1 MYTDFQDQLR
11 SRLAAINDAGLFNE
25 RGTLMSGAAVI
36 DTPQGQ
42 VLNFKSPDYLDN
54 QPDATKTE
62 AVVAEFGDNLASA
75 LETKL
80 AHLLGAESCLLFNS
94 LTDAYVAISA
104 QLLNRSDAIIYD
116 TPSLYSFTT
125 AVSRATKYKFHGTDL
140 ADLEKQLKLSQ
151 AQQNR
156 LIVVDAVNIASGN
169 IAPLNQIFALADRYR
184 AMVAVDETNAAGI
197 FMNGGGASE
206 LLDVKG
212 QAELTVGSLTKAF
225 GCQSG
230 SYISGRREII
240 DYLRQPTGL
249 PEFASPMTKTDMAA
263 AISAIDSLPQNAAKR
278 QYLLQIT
285 NYLIRK
291 LYGEGFE
298 IPPTQSAILAVMVGD
313 NQKAELFA
321 RHLHRNNVLVTCLAS
336 PLIDSQNARIV
347 VQLSASHT
355 QEQIEQTAKIFGKV
369 AREIGILQ

>member
-42 VLNFKSPDYLDN
+42 VLNFKSPNCLDN
-54 QPDATKTE
+54 QPDTAKTE

-80 AHLLGAESCLLFNS
+80 AHLLGAEACLLFNS

-125 AVSRATKYKFHGTDL
+125 AVSRASKYKFHGTDL

-184 AMVAVDETNAAGI
+184 AMVAVDETNATGI

-230 SYISGRREII
+230 AYIAGRREII

-263 AISAIDSLPQNAAKR
+263 AISAIDSLPQNAVKR

>member
-42 VLNFKSPDYLDN
+42 VLNFKSPNYLDN
-54 QPDATKTE
+54 QPDTAKTE

-80 AHLLGAESCLLFNS
+80 AHLLGAEACLLFNS
-94 LTDAYVAISA
+94 LTDAYVTISA

-125 AVSRATKYKFHGTDL
+125 AVSRASKYKFHGTDL

-169 IAPLNQIFALADRYR
+169 IAPLNQIFALADRYH

-212 QAELTVGSLTKAF
+212 QAELTIGSLTKTF

-230 SYISGRREII
+230 AYIAGRREII

-249 PEFASPMTKTDMAA
+249 PEFASPMTKTDMAS

-321 RHLHRNNVLVTCLAS
+321 RHLHSNNVLVTCLAS
-336 PLIDSQNARIV
+336 PLIDNQNARIV
-347 VQLSASHT
+347 VQLSANHT

-369 AREIGILQ
+369 AREIGVL

>member
-54 QPDATKTE
+54 QSDAAKTK
-62 AVVAEFGDNLASA
+62 AAVAEFGDNLASA

-94 LTDAYVAISA
+94 LTDAYAAISA

-125 AVSRATKYKFHGTDL
+125 AVSRASKYKFHGTDL

-212 QAELTVGSLTKAF
+212 QAELTIGSLTKAF

-230 SYISGRREII
+230 AYIAGRREII

-313 NQKAELFA
+313 NQKTELFA

>member
-1 MYTDFQDQLR
+1 MYTDFQDQLH
-11 SRLAAINDAGLFNE
+11 SRLAAINDAGLYNE
-25 RGTLMSGAAVI
+25 HSTLMSGAAVI

-54 QPDATKTE
+54 QFDDTKIEATM
-62 AVVAEFGDNLASA
+62 AEYGDNLASV
-75 LETKL
+75 LENKL
-80 AHLLGAESCLLFNS
+80 ARLLGAEACLLFNS
-94 LTDAYVAISA
+94 LTDAYVGISA

-125 AVSRATKYKFHGTDL
+125 AVSRASKYKFHGTDL

-169 IAPLNQIFALADRYR
+169 IAPLNQIFALADKYR
-184 AMVAVDETNAAGI
+184 AMVAVDETHSAGI

-212 QAELTVGSLTKAF
+212 QAELTIGSLAKAF

-230 SYISGRREII
+230 AYIAGRREII
-240 DYLRQPTGL
+240 DYLRQPTSL
-249 PEFASPMTKTDMAA
+249 PEYASPMTKTDMAA
-263 AISAIDSLPQNAAKR
+263 AISAIDNLPQNATQR

-321 RHLHRNNVLVTCLAS
+321 RHLHHNNVLATCLAS

-347 VQLSASHT
+347 VQLSTNHT
-355 QEQIEQTAKIFGKV
+355 QEQIERTAKIFGKI

>member
-1 MYTDFQDQLR
+1 MYSDFQDQLR
-11 SRLAAINDAGLFNE
+11 SRLAAINDAGLYNE

-42 VLNFKSPDYLDN
+42 VLNFKSSVYIDN
-54 QPDATKTE
+54 QVDAAKTE
-62 AVVAEFGDNLASA
+62 NIAAKYGDNLASV
-75 LETKL
+75 LEGKI
-80 AHLLGAESCLLFNS
+80 ARLLGTESCLLFNS
-94 LTDAYVAISA
+94 LTDDYVAISA

-116 TPSLYSFTT
+116 TPSLYSLTT
-125 AVSRATKYKFHGTDL
+125 AVSRASKYKFHNTDL

-184 AMVAVDETNAAGI
+184 AMVAVDETNAAGL
-197 FMNGGGASE
+197 FVDGGGASE

-212 QAELTVGSLTKAF
+212 RAELTIGSLTKAF

-230 SYISGRREII
+230 AYIAGRREII

-249 PEFASPMTKTDMAA
+249 PDFAAPMAKTDIAA
-263 AISAIDSLPQNAAKR
+263 AISAIDNLPQNTAQR

-321 RHLHRNNVLVTCLAS
+321 RHLHRNNLLVTCLAS
-336 PLIDSQNARIV
+336 PLIDNHNARIV
-347 VQLSASHT
+347 LQLSANHT

-369 AREIGILQ
+369 AREIDILQ

>member
-11 SRLAAINDAGLFNE
+11 NRLAAINDAGLYNE
-25 RGTLMSGAAVI
+25 RGTLMSDAAVI

-42 VLNFKSPDYLDN
+42 VLNFKSPNYIDN
-54 QPDATKTE
+54 QSDVVE
-62 AVVAEFGDNLASA
+62 AKNISASV
-75 LETKL
+75 LEDKI
-80 AHLLGAESCLLFNS
+80 AHLLGAEACLLFNS

-104 QLLNRSDAIIYD
+104 QLLNRNDAIIYD

-125 AVSRATKYKFHGTDL
+125 AVSRASKYKFHGTDL

-169 IAPLNQIFALADRYR
+169 VAPLNQIFALADRYR
-184 AMVAVDETNAAGI
+184 SMVAVDETHAAGL

-212 QAELTVGSLTKAF
+212 QAELTIGSLTKAF

-230 SYISGRREII
+230 AYIAGRREII

-263 AISAIDSLPQNAAKR
+263 AISAIDNLPQNAAKR

-336 PLIDSQNARIV
+336 PLIDNQNARIV

-369 AREIGILQ
+369 ARGIGILQ

>member
-1 MYTDFQDQLR
+1 MYSDFQDQLR
-11 SRLAAINDAGLFNE
+11 SRLAAINDAGLYNE
-25 RGTLMSGAAVI
+25 RGTLMSDAAVI
-36 DTPQGQ
+36 DTLQGQ
-42 VLNFKSPDYLDN
+42 VLNFKSPNYIDN
-54 QPDATKTE
+54 LIDTTKTE
-62 AVVAEFGDNLASA
+62 DIAAGYGNNLASV
-75 LETKL
+75 LEGKI
-80 AHLLGAESCLLFNS
+80 ANLLGEESCLLFNS

-125 AVSRATKYKFHGTDL
+125 GVSRASKYKFHNTDL

-184 AMVAVDETNAAGI
+184 AMVAVDETHGAGL
-197 FMNGGGASE
+197 FVDGGGASE
-206 LLDVKG
+206 LLDVKA

-230 SYISGRREII
+230 AYIASRKEII

-249 PEFASPMTKTDMAA
+249 PEFAAPMAKTDMAA
-263 AISAIDSLPQNAAKR
+263 AIFSIDSLPQNSAKR

-321 RHLHRNNVLVTCLAS
+321 RQLYSNNVLVTCLAS
-336 PLIDSQNARIV
+336 PLIDNQNARIV
-347 VQLSASHT
+347 LQLSANHT
-355 QEQIEQTAKIFGKV
+355 QEHIEQTAKIFGKV

>member
-25 RGTLMSGAAVI
+25 HGTLMSGAAVI

-62 AVVAEFGDNLASA
+62 ATVAEFGDNLASA

-80 AHLLGAESCLLFNS
+80 AHLLGAEACLLFNS

-116 TPSLYSFTT
+116 TPSLYCFTT
-125 AVSRATKYKFHGTDL
+125 AVSRASKYKFHGTDL

-184 AMVAVDETNAAGI
+184 AMVAVDETHGAGL
-197 FMNGGGASE
+197 FVDGGGASE

-212 QAELTVGSLTKAF
+212 KAELTIGSLTKAF

-230 SYISGRREII
+230 AYIAGRREII

-249 PEFASPMTKTDMAA
+249 PEFASPMTKTDMAT

>member
-1 MYTDFQDQLR
+1 MYSDFQDQLR
-11 SRLAAINDAGLFNE
+11 SRLAAINDAGLYNE

-36 DTPQGQ
+36 NTPQGQ
-42 VLNFKSPDYLDN
+42 VLNFKSPVYI
-54 QPDATKTE
+54 
-62 AVVAEFGDNLASA
+62 DNLADA
-75 LETKL
+75 VQIETAAAKYGNNPAPVLEGKI
-80 AHLLGAESCLLFNS
+80 AHLLGAESCLLFSS

-125 AVSRATKYKFHGTDL
+125 AVSRASKYKFHNTDL

-184 AMVAVDETNAAGI
+184 AMVAVDETNAAGL
-197 FMNGGGASE
+197 FVDGGGASE

-212 QAELTVGSLTKAF
+212 RAELTIGSLTKAF

-230 SYISGRREII
+230 AYIAGRREII

-249 PEFASPMTKTDMAA
+249 PDFAAPMAKTDMAA
-263 AISAIDSLPQNAAKR
+263 AISAIDNLPQNTEQR

-321 RHLHRNNVLVTCLAS
+321 RHLHCNNLLVTCLAS
-336 PLIDSQNARIV
+336 PLIDNQNARIV
-347 VQLSASHT
+347 LQLSANHT

-369 AREIGILQ
+369 AHEIGVLQ

>member
-42 VLNFKSPDYLDN
+42 VLNFKSSDYLDN

-75 LETKL
+75 LKTKL
-80 AHLLGAESCLLFNS
+80 AHLLGAEACLLFNS
-94 LTDAYVAISA
+94 LTDAYVAISV

-125 AVSRATKYKFHGTDL
+125 AVSRASKYKFHGTDL

-156 LIVVDAVNIASGN
+156 LIVVDVVNIASGN
-169 IAPLNQIFALADRYR
+169 VAPLNQIFALADRYR

-212 QAELTVGSLTKAF
+212 QAELTIGSLTKAF

-230 SYISGRREII
+230 AYIAGRREII

-263 AISAIDSLPQNAAKR
+263 AISAINSLPQNAAKR